1 MEVPDYP
8 SDSNWD
14 TSLLL
19 LLSLTCEGAIVR
31 FDEGFFRPH
40 IRLMNPADVL
50 EVLRSYPQIYLACHV
65 EHRTRGSSPSGLTSR
80 DGSLLAH
87 VADPEGTS
95 PAALARHL
103 GIAPS
108 TLSAALARLER
119 QGLLRLDADSRDAR
133 RRRIRLTDAGRA
145 AVVRDS
151 VLDAGRVAAMLDALA
166 AEEREKAVAGLKL
179 LAAAARRLQEGGS

>member
-1 MEVPDYP
+1 MQTIITIGYIDNENCSQYGIAEIRSFV
-8 SDSNWD
+8 
-14 TSLLL
+14 
-19 LLSLTCEGAIVR
+19 LTKDFFAR
-31 FDEGFFRPH
+31 TFRP
-40 IRLMNPADVL
+40 MNRSDVL
-50 EVLRSYPQIYLACHV
+50 DVLRSYPQIYLACHV
-65 EHRTRGSSPSGLTSR
+65 EHRTRASSPSGLTSR

-119 QGLLRLDADSRDAR
+119 QGLLRLDPDPGDAR
-133 RRRIRLTDAGRA
+133 RRRIRLTDGGRE

-151 VLDAGRVAAMLDALA
+151 VLDADRVAAMLDGLA
-166 AEEREKAVAGLKL
+166 EDERGKAVAGLKL
-179 LAAAARRLQEGGS
+179 LATAARRLQEGGS